1 MQKNFQPV
9 LGELQKLIIQ
19 SKTGRLAAADEQR
32 GAGLFRDLVLAG
44 GKALSS
50 ALQLLGE
57 LPWYL
62 SVAGTVEAWSQLS
75 PARRRNFLS
84 ALGPLESEAGKRM
97 RLSIARGLYK
107 VDPAAAGKFLVTTL
121 RELHQ
126 SETFDPRDRQT
137 FFSVLIGK
145 NKPWLLQFDLKSLEQ
160 TDAEFFARCALECCG
175 SANPPSAMALVQWAK
190 PYWSLNALPEAV
202 QTELGKQ
209 FRKWSSRWQKLL
221 ANEDLPVALAES
233 LQARSTKA
241 EKSGTTPLAPAIDQR
256 RLPKPKAD
264 GKEKPALAARQPA
277 SEVTD
282 LLRQI
287 ETRFHDLQSDLTTA
301 RHQLR
306 QSRQESRP
314 TGAVHGTEITELD
327 KLREENARLTE
338 TVHQLRR
345 TLNEL
350 ADRSFDEAISRK
362 ADTDSPMTDP
372 TAQFKSFL
380 TVRLREAIT
389 NFQAL
394 NRENRPD
401 GLPLLLESVF
411 QVLEENGLN
420 LSAIEAPPA
429 TVRRRY

>member
-1 MQKNFQPV
+1 MPKNFQPV
-9 LGELQKLIIQ
+9 LGELQKLIVQ
-19 SKTGRLAAADEQR
+19 SRTGRLAAADEQR

-57 LPWYL
+57 LPWYI

-84 ALGPLESEAGKRM
+84 ALGPLEPESAKRM

-107 VDPAAAGKFLVTTL
+107 VDPAAAGKLLITTS

-175 SANPPSAMALVQWAK
+175 SANPPSVMAVVQWAK
-190 PYWSLNALPEAV
+190 PYRSLNALPGVV

-209 FRKWSSRWQKLL
+209 FRKWSSKWQKLL
-221 ANEDLPVALAES
+221 ANEDLPVLLTES
-233 LQARSTKA
+233 LQARASKP
-241 EKSGTTPLAPAIDQR
+241 EKSGTTPLAPAVDQR
-256 RLPKPKAD
+256 RLLKHRAD
-264 GKEKPALAARQPA
+264 GKEKPALPGHQPA
-277 SEVTD
+277 GEVTD

-287 ETRFHDLQSDLTTA
+287 ESRFHDLKSDLATA
-301 RHQLR
+301 QRQLR

-314 TGAVHGTEITELD
+314 TEAVHGTGITGLD
-327 KLREENARLTE
+327 KLREENARLAE
-338 TVHQLRR
+338 TVFQLRR

-350 ADRSFDEAISRK
+350 ADRNFDEAMSRK

-389 NFQAL
+389 NVQAL
-394 NRENRPD
+394 NPENRPD

-420 LSAIEAPPA
+420 LSGIETPPA
-429 TVRRRY
+429 SVRRRY